1 MKQLIALAWKEWRE
15 VRWVLGFAVV
25 IYVALPV
32 IGGIESLRMSHRL
45 VFEASPW
52 IEYTGGVLATIVA
65 VTSVCRDLKHPIAE
79 FWQSRAVSSTLW
91 LLIKYGVGLAILM
104 IACIVPLLI
113 EEWTADFRSNH
124 AAAAII
130 EGFPLVWAVQY
141 SLGFVCACVIRRPAP
156 AIMLAL
162 ALSLL
167 VYCLPII
174 LPPLHAFSFT
184 EFFRGIER
192 SVSGE
197 GQQIPSRVGLTSTH
211 RQPFIV
217 AAAGITICSL
227 VFSLMAVGRE
237 WKIESPQRLTVWSMG
252 GVLLVLFGSA
262 SFRLAANLPIL
273 QSIDIAPSGDVLA
286 IYSDGHRGVAVTDW
300 GRDGPGRIPYV
311 ARPFT
316 VVSNRLE
323 FGEPLSN
330 AKLWDGRFGDRVCA
344 WLPGQPDLFFRLAVS
359 WRTQEVSLIVFR
371 LSGSDRGIYKTI
383 SLGNSYRGGADPNLI
398 AVGERLYASWCEDV
412 NRYTAVVIDPR
423 DMTHLKEEPAPPYYG
438 GIAYYAGSAGRADGT
453 EYVWLPPVP
462 VTSVSDLLE
471 AATEHDGLAFEG
483 NSMFEATRDSLN
495 CFKLLRV
502 IGKPSA
508 TQKKSTAANGPPDR
522 RSDGFLAQ
530 LQPVGAYQP
539 TLLER
544 FLDPIPHQIRAING
558 LVYLS
563 QRSETLGFPGVTVFD
578 VTDPTSPRPIGH
590 FAAPSDGPLAI
601 CPLPDGQV
609 LVGGHKLYQLGA
621 PPRHP

>member
-1 MKQLIALAWKEWRE
+1 MKQLIALAWKEYRE

-32 IGGIESLRMSHRL
+32 IGGVESLRMSHRL

-79 FWQSRAVSSTLW
+79 FWQARAVSSTLW
-91 LLIKYGVGLAILM
+91 LLIKYCVGLAILM

-184 EFFRGIER
+184 EFFRGIGR

-197 GQQIPSRVGLTSTH
+197 GQQIPSRVGLTFAN

-262 SFRLAANLPIL
+262 SFQLATNLPIL

-286 IYSDGHRGVAVTDW
+286 IYSDGHRGLVVTGSGRHGTGRVPIAV
-300 GRDGPGRIPYV
+300 
-311 ARPFT
+311 RPFT
-316 VVSNRLE
+316 VRSNQLE
-323 FGEPLSN
+323 IGEALKN
-330 AKLWDGRFGDRVCA
+330 DQIWDGRFGDRVCA

-359 WRTQEVSLIVFR
+359 WRSKEVSLIAFR
-371 LSGSDRGIYKTI
+371 LSPPDRGIYRTL
-383 SLGNSYRGGADPNLI
+383 SLGTSYVGGVDAQLI
-398 AVGERLYASWCEDV
+398 AVGDRLYASWCEDA
-412 NRYTAVVIDPR
+412 NRYAAAVIDVS
-423 DMTHLKEEPAPPYYG
+423 DMDHLKARPARPYSG
-438 GIAYYAGSAGRADGT
+438 GIFGGPGETNYL
-453 EYVWLPPVP
+453 WLPPVP
-462 VTSVSDLLE
+462 GVPVSALLAAATDHGWLALQGDLLVRPE
-471 AATEHDGLAFEG
+471 P
-483 NSMFEATRDSLN
+483 SSLV
-495 CFKLLRV
+495 CFNVLRV
-502 IGKPSA
+502 AGQLPA
-508 TQKKSTAANGPPDR
+508 TQKESTGSGEGWDP
-522 RSDGFLAQ
+522 RSESFLAE
-530 LQPVGAYQP
+530 LHRVGVYQP
-539 TLLER
+539 TLLEK
-544 FLDPIPHQIRAING
+544 FLDLEPKQIRAANG
-558 LVYLS
+558 LIYVS
-563 QRSETLGFPGVTVFD
+563 QQSETLGFPSVTVFD
-578 VTDPTSPRPIGH
+578 VADPTSPRPIGH
-590 FAAPSDGPLAI
+590 FAVPADESLAI
-601 CPLPDGQV
+601 CALPDGQV
-609 LVGGHKLYQLGA
+609 LVGGHKLYLLGA